1 MDEPI
6 QHPTPANTSLDCP
19 GIYEMAHAS
28 PQLSLLLIGVTALA
42 TAGSLML
49 LFVVLLR

>member
-6 QHPTPANTSLDCP
+6 QHPTQ
-19 GIYEMAHAS
+19 YMADFQEFMKLAQAS
-28 PQLSLLLIGVTALA
+28 PRLTLLLIGVTALA

-49 LFVVLLR
+49 LFVALLR